1 MASCHNLRQN
11 AKGRCFIV
19 FLLFETYTFEF
30 RAVLFYSY
38 KLASFSIALHELL
51 SHWVVGLAALSH
63 GAYAMTISD
72 RVILC
77 HIKHLL
83 FVWLF
88 FVIRSSDQN
97 DLGQCISTLFQVTW
111 YWNKQVLVN
120 LKNVVRFVVTR
131 ITHRDNVPRF
141 IYQTI
146 FLNMASIKMASGRIS
161 PATRTLK
168 ENDWIFVSFPI
179 CQPRVFSC

>member
-1 MASCHNLRQN
+1 MLSTIYATSSSVTQGPEGKIRTKLPPPNS
-11 AKGRCFIV
+11 GRIF
-19 FLLFETYTFEF
+19 
-30 RAVLFYSY
+30 
-38 KLASFSIALHELL
+38 H
-51 SHWVVGLAALSH
+51 
-63 GAYAMTISD
+63 
-72 RVILC
+72 

-131 ITHRDNVPRF
+131 ITHRDNVPRS